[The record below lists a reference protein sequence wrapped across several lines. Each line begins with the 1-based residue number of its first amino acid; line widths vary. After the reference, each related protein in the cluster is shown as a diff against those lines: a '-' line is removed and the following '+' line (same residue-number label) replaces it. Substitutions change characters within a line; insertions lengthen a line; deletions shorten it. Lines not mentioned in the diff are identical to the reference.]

1 MAKNAYH
8 TALSLDAL
16 RAAWGILFKK
26 SSPRSRNTTGVDD
39 ISINDFRADEKARLN
54 RLARDLHRRAFQFS
68 DLRPHLIPKTSGKD
82 RLICVP
88 TVQDRIVQ
96 RALLNF
102 LSDRYADRLANKIS
116 YGFVKDRG
124 VKKAVHDACEIR
136 AKYGWVYKADIASF
150 FDSIERLH
158 LERAL
163 KAVIR
168 ERSLHPLLVQAIGCE
183 ISATK
188 GSVAK
193 RINRLGIKAGRG
205 VRQGMPLSP
214 FFSNIMLAGF
224 DRVIEQKS
232 LRAVRYADDLI
243 FFASSRGECEDAAEF
258 CARHLAPIG
267 LTVPPVELGSKSAIY
282 EPDEAAE
289 FLGVSLVRHTAGYRL
304 ELTQEQIDV
313 IRDDL
318 LKLGSVQELVT
329 RGIALPKL
337 GHVLMLRRNGYLAAY
352 DMCHNVENLSR
363 ELGKLEQRVLRRI
376 YSEGLGINIDKLSP
390 AARNFLSLI

>member
-1 MAKNAYH
+1 MGTNAYSS
-8 TALSLDAL
+8 ALSLNAL
-16 RAAWGILFKK
+16 REAWAELFKK
-26 SSPRSRNTTGVDD
+26 ASPRSRNTTGVDD
-39 ISINDFRADEKARLN
+39 ISINDYRADEKARLN
-54 RLARDLHRRAFQFS
+54 RLARDLRRQAFQFS
-68 DLRPHLIPKTSGKD
+68 DLRPHLIPKSSGKD

-102 LSDRYADRLANKIS
+102 LSNRYADRLANKIS

-136 AKYGWVYKADIASF
+136 SKFGWVYKTDIASF
-150 FDSIERLH
+150 FDSIDRSH

-163 KAVIR
+163 KAVVR
-168 ERSLHPLLVQAIGCE
+168 ERSLHPLLAQAIDCE
-183 ISATK
+183 IATTK

-193 RINRLGIKAGRG
+193 RISRLGIKDGRG

-224 DRVIEQKS
+224 DRAIAQQS

-243 FFASSRGECEDAAEF
+243 FFASSYSECEHLAEF
-258 CARHLAPIG
+258 CTHHLAPIG
-267 LTVPPVELGSKSAIY
+267 LTVPPIQLGSKSVIY
-282 EPDEAAE
+282 EPNEPAE
-289 FLGVSLVRHTAGYRL
+289 FLGVSLVRHQASYRL
-304 ELTQEQIDV
+304 ELTQEQIGA

-318 LKLGSVQELVT
+318 LKLGSVQELVA
-329 RGIALPKL
+329 RGITLPKL
-337 GHVLMLRRNGYLAAY
+337 GNVLKLRRNGYLAAY
-352 DMCHNVENLSR
+352 NMCHNVADLDR

-376 YSEGLGINIDKLSP
+376 YTEGLGIDVGKLLP
-390 AARNFLSLI
+390 VARNFLGLD

>member
-1 MAKNAYH
+1 M
-8 TALSLDAL
+8 
-16 RAAWGILFKK
+16 
-26 SSPRSRNTTGVDD
+26 
-39 ISINDFRADEKARLN
+39 
-54 RLARDLHRRAFQFS
+54 
-68 DLRPHLIPKTSGKD
+68 
-82 RLICVP
+82 ICVP

-116 YGFVKDRG
+116 YGFVTNRG

-136 AKYGWVYKADIASF
+136 AKYGWVYKTDIASF
-150 FDSIERLH
+150 FDSIGRLH

-224 DRVIEQKS
+224 DRAIAQQG

-243 FFASSRGECEDAAEF
+243 FFASSRGECEGVAEF
-258 CARHLAPIG
+258 CAHHLAPIG
-267 LTVPPVELGSKSAIY
+267 LTVPPVEPGSKSVIY
-282 EPDEAAE
+282 EPDQAAE
-289 FLGVSLVRHTAGYRL
+289 FLGVSLVRHQSSYRL
-304 ELTQEQIDV
+304 ELTQEQIV
-313 IRDDL
+313 AIRDDL

-329 RGIALPKL
+329 RGVALPKL
-337 GHVLMLRRNGYLAAY
+337 GHTLMLRRNGYLAAY
-352 DMCHNVENLSR
+352 DMCHNVEDLGR
-363 ELGKLEQRVLRRI
+363 ELDKLEQRVLRRI
-376 YSEGLGINIDKLSP
+376 YSEGLGIELAKLP
-390 AARNFLSLI
+390 PVARNFLGLS

>member
-1 MAKNAYH
+1 
-8 TALSLDAL
+8 
-16 RAAWGILFKK
+16 
-26 SSPRSRNTTGVDD
+26 
-39 ISINDFRADEKARLN
+39 
-54 RLARDLHRRAFQFS
+54 LHRKAFQFS
-68 DLRPHLIPKTSGKD
+68 DLRPHLIPKSSGKD

-96 RALLNF
+96 RGLLNF

-136 AKYGWVYKADIASF
+136 AKYGWVYKTDIASF
-150 FDSIERLH
+150 FDSIDRSH

-163 KAVIR
+163 KEIIR
-168 ERSLHPLLVQAIGCE
+168 ERSLYPLLGQAIGCE

-193 RINRLGIKAGRG
+193 RIGKLGIKAGRG

-214 FFSNIMLAGF
+214 FFSNIMLARF
-224 DRVIEQKS
+224 DRAIAQHN

-243 FFASSRGECEDAAEF
+243 FFASSRNECEDVAAF
-258 CARHLAPIG
+258 CVDHLSPIG
-267 LTVPPVELGSKSAIY
+267 LTVPPIQTGSKSVIY
-282 EPDEAAE
+282 EPGQAAE
-289 FLGVSLVRHTAGYRL
+289 FLGVSLVRHQSTYRL
-304 ELTQEQIDV
+304 ELTQEQIAA

-329 RGIALPKL
+329 RGITLPKL
-337 GHVLMLRRNGYLAAY
+337 GSVLMLRRNGYLAAY
-352 DMCHNVENLSR
+352 DMCHNVADLDR
-363 ELGKLEQRVLRRI
+363 ELSKLEQRVLRRI
-376 YSEGLGINIDKLSP
+376 YSEGLGIDLGKLSP
-390 AARNFLSLI
+390 VARNFLGLQ